1 MMSRKKSILDCSLLD
16 MHKYSKTAFQYLYDK
31 LTDDKF
37 KRAYVDKNHP
47 INAVTG
53 VLWDITQ
60 GNEEIVKIIS
70 EMDKIDNI
78 RAESSI
84 SKLEKITATWIKKA
98 YRKHFSEGTQI
109 SQTIYLRFIN
119 TIMNHNN
126 EEGTMNLRF
135 AAKNLFDKIY
145 GTYRARQ
152 HSIGKS
158 NKFNE
163 LIERYPKLNID
174 KAYRYAIMT
183 GKFNL
188 NSDDIEEFEY
198 ILKFA
203 LSSKENS
210 NKRKYIIKKC

>member
-1 MMSRKKSILDCSLLD
+1 MPKKKSIVDCSLLD

-31 LTDDKF
+31 LTDYNF
-37 KRAYVDKNHP
+37 KKPYVVKNYP

-60 GNEEIVKIIS
+60 GDSEIVKIIS

-78 RAESSI
+78 RAEKNI
-84 SKLEKITATWIKKA
+84 SRLEKITNTWIKKA
-98 YRKHFSEGTQI
+98 YRKRFSEGMQI
-109 SQTIYLRFIN
+109 SQTLYLRFIN
-119 TIMNHNN
+119 TIMNPDS
-126 EEGTMNLRF
+126 EKSAMNLRF
-135 AAKNLFDKIY
+135 AAKSVFDKIY

-163 LIERYPKLNID
+163 LVDRYPQLNID

-188 NSDDIEEFEY
+188 NADDIEEFEY

-210 NKRKYIIKKC
+210 SKKKHLIKK

>member
-1 MMSRKKSILDCSLLD
+1 MENSSLLD
-16 MHKYSKTAFQYLYDK
+16 MHKYSKTAFQHLYDK

-78 RAESSI
+78 RAESS
-84 SKLEKITATWIKKA
+84 KTRLEKIATTWIKKA
-98 YRKHFSEGTQI
+98 YREYFGNGYKISRSLFIKFTKNIFEPKSEENRNQLEI
-109 SQTIYLRFIN
+109 SSRKI
-119 TIMNHNN
+119 
-126 EEGTMNLRF
+126 
-135 AAKNLFDKIY
+135 FDKVY
-145 GTYRARQ
+145 NTYRNRQ
-152 HSIGKS
+152 HRIPNSD
-158 NKFNE
+158 KFNE
-163 LIERYPKLNID
+163 LVARYPKLNID
-174 KAYRYAIMT
+174 KAFRYAIVT

-188 NSDDIEEFEY
+188 NADDIEEFEY

-203 LSSKENS
+203 LSPKDNKE
-210 NKRKYIIKKC
+210 KEKLIPIKK